1 MKKILIFIKCILITI
16 SMNASID
23 VLADTSEKLQIAK
36 KNYCQA
42 LKEYVAEL
50 EPEEIKIK
58 KKYTESKELEI
69 FEKARLGVI
78 RDYKIEYKNHC
89 SR

>member
-1 MKKILIFIKCILITI
+1 
-16 SMNASID
+16 MNASMD

-36 KNYCQA
+36 KNYCEA

-58 KKYTESKELEI
+58 KMYTEGKKLGLS
-69 FEKARLGVI
+69 EKARLGVI
-78 RDYKIEYKNHC
+78 RDYKIQYEKNC